1 MEELEYCSYI
11 YNDNQIRK
19 EIDELLECQ
28 WLKLDSPIN
37 WRKYVN
43 GYVDL
48 LLDPLCRVIGMLP
61 AVLKYTDEQKELYE
75 TVKKK
80 KKDLQYKRAY
90 GDNLDIYKEA
100 ENLIMN
106 LTILLSTNK
115 EKMVIVNWEAVE
127 LILNLCLNTHTFKD
141 EKEAKNCIIKKG
153 YIIQNKYKIDKHELR
168 KYIKSQYFRYVIKKT
183 YEKLEVFWNV

>member
-61 AVLKYTDEQKELYE
+61 AVLKYTDEKKELYE

-115 EKMVIVNWEAVE
+115 EKMVIVNWETVE
-127 LILNLCLNTHTFKD
+127 WILNLCLSTLTD
-141 EKEAKNCIIKKG
+141 EKEAKNYIIKKG
-153 YIIQNKYKIDKHELR
+153 NIIKNKYRIDKHELR